1 MSSDNI
7 MEFGFDDA
15 KVIKNQGIELFKQAK
30 KGERTRVSIISFKKF
45 HDVVIA
51 AKQREKVGPDGKM
64 IPLTDQE
71 KADFIAK
78 IDSKLAQQLGK
89 SVDQLTDAD
98 RLDIK
103 QPRFKYGFTH
113 YGEGVGTIRC
123 LSKYEGTTLVKPDIC
138 CDKFGDAEQTVAMVV
153 MTYPVDDNLQVD
165 EDLLKARK
173 YTNFFIWKM
182 GSKKFKKLETAYV
195 EARNDKRFVIDLSVQ
210 LDGDPKY
217 QGQVITS
224 LSGAYWA
231 REGGDPAVRAWVLDQ
246 GLRAW
251 KHVDNNLGFE
261 MSKDKLLEKLGGGG
275 GGHAAI
281 GSGDA
286 AEAPKLIQDYNALL
300 D

>member
-1 MSSDNI
+1 MSSENI

-15 KVIKNQGIELFKQAK
+15 KVIKNQGYEQWKQAK
-30 KGERTRVSIISFKKF
+30 KGERSRVSVISFKKF
-45 HDVVIA
+45 HDMVLA
-51 AKQREKVGPDGKM
+51 AKQREKVDSAGKM

-71 KADFIAK
+71 KAEYITK
-78 IDSKLAQQLGK
+78 IDAKLAQQLNK
-89 SVDQLTDAD
+89 PVDQLTDVD

-113 YGEGVGTIRC
+113 FGEGVGTIRC
-123 LSKYEGTTLVKPDIC
+123 LSKYEGTTCIKPDTC

-153 MTYPVDDNLQVD
+153 LIYPTDDQLQV
-165 EDLLKARK
+165 EEELLKAKK
-173 YTNFFIWKM
+173 YTTVGIWKM

-195 EARNDKRFVIDLSVQ
+195 DARNDKRFVIDLSVV

-224 LSGAYWA
+224 LSGANWA
-231 REGGDPAVRAWVLDQ
+231 REGGEPTVRSWVLDQ

-251 KHVDNNLGFE
+251 KYVDNSLGFE
-261 MSKDKLLEKLGGGG
+261 MTKDKLLEKLGQGGS
-275 GGHAAI
+275 HAQI

-286 AEAPKLIQDYNALL
+286 AEQPKLVADYNALL